1 LSSKKSNYPL
11 FHYLIE
17 KGSNMKGHNRKK
29 FLAGALFAV
38 SAFVGMPASAADVG
52 VSVTVGQPGFYGRID
67 IGDFPRPVLVYPEP
81 IIVRPVGVAYE
92 PIYLHVPPGHAK
104 KWRSY
109 CGQYNAC
116 GRPVYFVQ
124 DHWYNDVYVPEYR
137 KRHHGGGGPK
147 HSKGD
152 RDHGMKH
159 DKGPGKGHDKGPGK
173 GNDRH

>member
-1 LSSKKSNYPL
+1 
-11 FHYLIE
+11 
-17 KGSNMKGHNRKK
+17 MKGQRLVKC
-29 FLAGALFAV
+29 FMGAMVA
-38 SAFVGMPASAADVG
+38 ASAVFSFSAVGADVG

-92 PIYLHVPPGHAK
+92 PIYLHVPPGQAK
-104 KWRSY
+104 KWHSY

-124 DHWYNDVYVPEYR
+124 DRWYNDVYVPEYR
-137 KRHHGGGGPK
+137 SRHGGGPDRK
-147 HSKGD
+147 HD
-152 RDHGMKH
+152 MDHGKNHDH

-173 GNDRH
+173 GHDKGNGKH

>member
-1 LSSKKSNYPL
+1 
-11 FHYLIE
+11 
-17 KGSNMKGHNRKK
+17 MKGHTLMK
-29 FLAGALFAV
+29 FLAGALLTV

-81 IIVRPVGVAYE
+81 IIVRPIGVAYE

-124 DHWYNDVYVPEYR
+124 DHWYNDVYVPEYH
-137 KRHHGGGGPK
+137 KRHHGGGGAK

-173 GNDRH
+173 GNDKH

>member
-1 LSSKKSNYPL
+1 
-11 FHYLIE
+11 
-17 KGSNMKGHNRKK
+17 MKGHNRKK

-137 KRHHGGGGPK
+137 ERHHGGGSK
-147 HSKGD
+147 HSRGD
-152 RDHGMKH
+152 RDHGGRDHGDHGMKH
-159 DKGPGKGHDKGPGK
+159 DKGGKGHDRGPGK
-173 GNDRH
+173 GNDKH

>member
-1 LSSKKSNYPL
+1 
-11 FHYLIE
+11 
-17 KGSNMKGHNRKK
+17 MKGHNRKK

-67 IGDFPRPVLVYPEP
+67 IGVFPRPVLVYPEP

-124 DHWYNDVYVPEYR
+124 DRWYNDVYVPEYR
-137 KRHHGGGGPK
+137 ERHHGGGPK
-147 HSKGD
+147 HSPGD

-159 DKGPGKGHDKGPGK
+159 DHDKGPGKGHDRGPGK